1 MPRPAFEGDLLVAGP
16 PEQVWARLWDLD
28 RHTSAIPLTTV
39 AADLATSGER
49 DAAAAPSP
57 SGLRQDARFTART
70 ALGPVGFDDDMVVRA
85 WDPPRRAVIDKVG
98 RVLTGRIEVH
108 LRPAGPDT
116 QLRWAQTFG
125 AGLGTLR
132 VPGAVAGLAARPVR
146 AAYRQALVRI
156 TRP

>member
-1 MPRPAFEGDLLVAGP
+1 MPRPAFEVDLLVAGP

-28 RHTSAIPLTTV
+28 RHTAAIPFTTV
-39 AADLATSGER
+39 AAATSADH
-49 DAAAAPSP
+49 DAAATPSP

-98 RVLTGRIEVH
+98 RVLTGRIEVR

-116 QLRWAQTFG
+116 QLHWTQTFG

-132 VPGAVAGLAARPVR
+132 VPGALAGLAARPVR